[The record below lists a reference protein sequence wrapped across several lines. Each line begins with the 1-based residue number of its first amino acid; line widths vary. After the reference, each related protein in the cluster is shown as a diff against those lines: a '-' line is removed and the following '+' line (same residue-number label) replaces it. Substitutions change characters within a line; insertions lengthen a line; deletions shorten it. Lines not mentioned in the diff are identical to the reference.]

1 EQQIELGLAAG
12 VFNEQVR
19 PLVQHLKLKRVE
31 AAAEELDETRVR
43 SISPINADR
52 GPLMGRHR
60 NIEILRVHRSDSEN
74 LQTESRNADRSP
86 WVRAASS
93 EAPKHRSRW
102 DRDGLGLG

>member
-1 EQQIELGLAAG
+1 MNKPKYLKSIK
-12 VFNEQVR
+12 
-19 PLVQHLKLKRVE
+19 PL
-31 AAAEELDETRVR
+31 
-43 SISPINADR
+43 NADR

-93 EAPKHRSRW
+93 EARKHRSRW
-102 DRDGLGLG
+102 DRDVAGAGPFLDIRAWPLVGAPRAAGSNQLYS

>member
-1 EQQIELGLAAG
+1 MQSSGIYTLA
-12 VFNEQVR
+12 FSMT
-19 PLVQHLKLKRVE
+19 PM
-31 AAAEELDETRVR
+31 DEGDRTGDVLTRVR